1 MSTYNTNIRK
11 KISCYTE
18 KEAYFTP
25 LNYNMDIV
33 KPVYN
38 TQTWDPE
45 IVATVDRWS
54 LFRGLIRNIISYW
67 DLKMVVVVGM
77 CSLFVGGL
85 ILRFFVKSNANSKFT
100 NWKSCCRCLVFLIC
114 HLGCIGDRHY
124 FNKVFPRPTSH

>member
-1 MSTYNTNIRK
+1 MSTYNTNIIK

-25 LNYNMDIV
+25 INYNMDIV

-85 ILRFFVKSNANSKFT
+85 ILRFDCKVKRKF
-100 NWKSCCRCLVFLIC
+100 KIYEL
-114 HLGCIGDRHY
+114 
-124 FNKVFPRPTSH
+124 KVVLQVLSVSYLPSRMHWRSALLQ